1 MSSVSTL
8 VIQSHRSPLP
18 HPWLGDCLASVR
30 DWAGGSGFAY
40 RFLDDALFD
49 PVPAELRHKCADRP
63 MIAADLGR
71 LYALSAALSEGFE
84 AAVWCDADL
93 FVFDPG
99 ALTLPDV
106 SHAVGREL
114 WVHPHRGRPR
124 VHRQV
129 HNAMLLARR
138 GNPLLAFYLDAAQ
151 RIVAEH
157 TGPMVPQLVGPKLL
171 TALHNVVHLPVI
183 EAAQV
188 ASPWVLADLRAGGGP
203 YLDCF
208 RRACTVPPAAVN
220 LCASLVERGDLT
232 DQQLHDSLRVI
243 EHLGAR
249 RSDPARGGA

>member
-1 MSSVSTL
+1 MSTL
-8 VIQSHRSPLP
+8 VIQSHRIPLP
-18 HPWLGDCLASVR
+18 HPWLEACIASVR
-30 DWAGGSGFAY
+30 AWAAGAGLDH

-49 PVPAELRHKCADRP
+49 PLPPALLEKCVDRP

-71 LYALSAALSEGFE
+71 LYALAAALDEGYE

-99 ALTLPDV
+99 ALTLPEA

-129 HNAMLLARR
+129 HNAMLLVRR
-138 GNPLLAFYLDAAQ
+138 GNPFLAFYLDAAQ
-151 RIVAEH
+151 QIVARH
-157 TGPMVPQLVGPKLL
+157 QGPMVPQLVGPKLL
-171 TALHNVVHLPVI
+171 TALHNVVQFPVI

-188 ASPWVLADLRAGGGP
+188 ASPWLITDLLAGGGP

-208 RRACTVPPAAVN
+208 QRACVVPPAAIN
-220 LCASLVERGDLT
+220 LCASLVDRGELT
-232 DQQLHDSLRVI
+232 HQQILDSLR
-243 EHLGAR
+243 HLDRLGR
-249 RSDPARGGA
+249 